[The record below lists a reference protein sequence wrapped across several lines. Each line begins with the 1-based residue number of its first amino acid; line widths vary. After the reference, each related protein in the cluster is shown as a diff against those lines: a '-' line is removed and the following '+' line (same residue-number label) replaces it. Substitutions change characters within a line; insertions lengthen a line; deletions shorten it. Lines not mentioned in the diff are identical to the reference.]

1 MAHYQV
7 KQGDGY
13 ESKFQADPS
22 LSLSKVGQDDPDQV
36 GCIVLLRKGEA
47 TLPALT
53 DIEAKV
59 KELNDP
65 ASGRMLPGVE
75 IVPYYDRK
83 ELTSLTTHTVVENLL
98 IGMGLVFIILLAFW
112 ATCGPR

>member
-1 MAHYQV
+1 M
-7 KQGDGY
+7 
-13 ESKFQADPS
+13 
-22 LSLSKVGQDDPDQV
+22 

-47 TLPALT
+47 TLPALK

-65 ASGRMLPGVE
+65 SSGRMLPGVE

-83 ELTSLTTHTVVENLL
+83 RADQPHDPTRWSR
-98 IGMGLVFIILLAFW
+98 
-112 ATCGPR
+112 TC